1 MKKNKKNIEC
11 KTVTDYLRPFKLYV
25 VLTVTVKFIATFAE
39 LFLPSTLSYMVD
51 TLAPAK
57 DVKKMVIFGLI
68 MVLCALVALVGNIT
82 ANRMAAKTAS
92 RITQRLRH
100 DVYVKTLSLSC
111 QRTDEFTVPTLIS
124 RLTSDT
130 YNLHNMLRMVQ
141 QGGIRGPI
149 IVIGGII
156 ITFFLD
162 KALTLILVALMPIVF
177 TLIFFI
183 SRKGVKIY
191 GSVQKTSDEMVSV
204 LRENME
210 GVRVIK
216 ALSKTEYERERFA
229 DVNERIYRNDR
240 KAGITTGLSG
250 PVMNVFLN
258 LGFCAVI
265 LAGAYRVNAGHTQPG
280 VIIAFLSYFT
290 LILMAMMMI
299 NRIFMLISKGVA
311 SGKRLNEIL
320 AAPSDDDF
328 TPASSAAPSDD
339 NFTPASSAAPSDDN
353 FTPVSSV
360 ENGETENPESVDNES
375 SYHVSFENVTFSYLK
390 KRNNLENL
398 SFGLKKGETLGII
411 GSTGSGKTT
420 IINLLLRFYKADSGQ
435 VKINGK
441 NIDGIPR
448 SELYKMF
455 GSALQTDFLMSDT
468 IKENIRF
475 ERDITDE
482 EITYAAVAALADGFI
497 RDKTDGYEHLLDV
510 KAANL
515 SGGQKQRLLIA
526 RAIAGKPDI
535 LILDDSCSALDYKT
549 DSLLRGNLGRDYAES
564 TKILIAQRVST
575 VMNADLIIVMDDGE
589 VVGIGKHSELMESC
603 ELYRETANA
612 QMSEGNK

>member
-39 LFLPSTLSYMVD
+39 LFLPSILSYMVD

-57 DVKKMVIFGLI
+57 NVKKMIFFGLL
-68 MVLCALVALVGNIT
+68 MVFCALVALVGNIT

-92 RITQRLRH
+92 RITHRIRH
-100 DVYVKTLSLSC
+100 DIYVKTLSLSC
-111 QRTDEFTVPTLIS
+111 QKTDEFTVPTLIS

-149 IVIGGII
+149 VVIGGVM

-162 KALTLILVALMPIVF
+162 RVLTLILVALMPIVF
-177 TLIFFI
+177 TLVFFI

-191 GSVQKTSDEMVSV
+191 GSVQKNSDEMVSV

-210 GVRVIK
+210 GIRVIK
-216 ALSKTEYERERFA
+216 ALSKTEYEKKRFENI
-229 DVNERIYRNDR
+229 NERIYRTDR
-240 KAGITTGLSG
+240 LAGITTGLSG
-250 PVMNVFLN
+250 PIMNLFLN

-265 LAGAYRVNAGHTQPG
+265 LTGAYRVHAGLTQPG

-320 AAPSDDDF
+320 LAPTDEDKAFF
-328 TPASSAAPSDD
+328 TL
-339 NFTPASSAAPSDDN
+339 
-353 FTPVSSV
+353 
-360 ENGETENPESVDNES
+360 ENGDQVTNDVGKKIAGNAGEPC
-375 SYHVSFENVTFSYLK
+375 HISFENVTFSYLK
-390 KRNNLENL
+390 RRNNIENL
-398 SFGLKKGETLGII
+398 SFDLKKGETLGII

-420 IINLLLRFYKADSGQ
+420 IVNLLLRFYRADGGE
-435 VKINGK
+435 VKINGE
-441 NIDGIPR
+441 NVNDMPR
-448 SELYKMF
+448 ERLYKMF

-475 ERDITDE
+475 GRELSEE
-482 EITYAAVAALADGFI
+482 EITYAAVNALADTFI
-497 RDKTDGYEHLLDV
+497 MDKEGGYEHLLDV

-526 RAIAGKPDI
+526 RAIAAKPQI
-535 LILDDSCSALDYKT
+535 LVLDDSCGGLDYKT
-549 DSLLRGNLGRDYAES
+549 DSLLRTNLAKNYSEC
-564 TKILIAQRVST
+564 TKIIVAQRAST
-575 VMNADLIIVMDDGE
+575 VMNADLIIVMDDGK
-589 VVGIGKHSELMESC
+589 VVGIGKHAELMESC

-612 QMSEGNK
+612 QMSERAD

>member
-1 MKKNKKNIEC
+1 M
-11 KTVTDYLRPFKLYV
+11 TVTDYLRPFKLYV

-57 DVKKMVIFGLI
+57 DVRKMVLFGLL
-68 MVLCALVALVGNIT
+68 MVFCSLVALFGNIT
-82 ANRMAAKTAS
+82 ANRMAARTAS
-92 RITQRLRH
+92 KITQKLRH

-111 QRTDEFTVPTLIS
+111 QKTDEFTVPTLIS

-149 IVIGGII
+149 VVIGGII

-162 KALTLILVALMPIVF
+162 RVLTLILVALMPVVF
-177 TLIFFI
+177 VLIFLI
-183 SRKGVKIY
+183 SRRGVRIY
-191 GSVQKTSDEMVSV
+191 GEVQKNTDEMVSV

-216 ALSKTEYERERFA
+216 ALSKTEYEKERFSGI
-229 DVNERIYRNDR
+229 NERIYRTDR

-265 LAGAYRVNAGHTQPG
+265 LAGAFRVNAGQTQPG

-311 SGKRLNEIL
+311 SGKRLNEVL
-320 AAPSDDDF
+320 AAPSDDDRLDVGV
-328 TPASSAAPSDD
+328 TP
-339 NFTPASSAAPSDDN
+339 
-353 FTPVSSV
+353 
-360 ENGETENPESVDNES
+360 EITENAH
-375 SYHVSFENVTFSYLK
+375 HVAFENVTFSYLK
-390 KRNNLENL
+390 KRNNIENL
-398 SFGLKKGETLGII
+398 SFSLEKGQTLGII

-420 IINLLLRFYKADSGQ
+420 IINLLLRFYKADGGR
-435 VKINGK
+435 ILIGGRD
-441 NIDGIPR
+441 IREIPR
-448 SELYKMF
+448 AELYRMF

-475 ERDITDE
+475 ERDISDE
-482 EITYAAVAALADGFI
+482 EITYAAVNALADGFI
-497 RDKTDGYEHLLDV
+497 KDKSGGYEHLLDV

-515 SGGQKQRLLIA
+515 SGGQKQRILIA
-526 RAIAGKPDI
+526 RAIAGKPEI

-549 DSLLRGNLGRDYAES
+549 DSELRGNLGRDYSEC
-564 TKILIAQRVST
+564 TKIIVAQRAST
-575 VMNADLIIVMDDGE
+575 VMNADLIIVMDDGD
-589 VVGIGKHSELMESC
+589 VVGMGRHSELMENC
-603 ELYRETANA
+603 DLYRETAIA
-612 QMSEGNK
+612 QMSAAKE

>member
-1 MKKNKKNIEC
+1 MGKIKKTKNKRDYM
-11 KTVTDYLRPFKLYV
+11 TVTDYLRPFKLYV

-57 DVKKMVIFGLI
+57 DVRKMVLFGLVMI
-68 MVLCALVALVGNIT
+68 FCSLVALVGNIT

-92 RITQRLRH
+92 KITQRLRH

-111 QRTDEFTVPTLIS
+111 QKTDEFTVPTLIS

-162 KALTLILVALMPIVF
+162 RVLTLILVMLMPIVF
-177 TLIFFI
+177 ILIFLI
-183 SRKGVKIY
+183 SRRGVRIY
-191 GSVQKTSDEMVSV
+191 GDVQKNTDEMVGV

-216 ALSKTEYERERFA
+216 ALSKTEYEKERFA
-229 DVNERIYRNDR
+229 GINERIYRTDR

-265 LAGAYRVNAGHTQPG
+265 LAGAFRVNAGQTQPG

-311 SGKRLNEIL
+311 SGKRLNEVL

-328 TPASSAAPSDD
+328 AEAS
-339 NFTPASSAAPSDDN
+339 
-353 FTPVSSV
+353 VS
-360 ENGETENPESVDNES
+360 ESGDTDS
-375 SYHVSFENVTFSYLK
+375 HVSFENVTFSYLK
-390 KRNNLENL
+390 KRNNIEGL
-398 SFGLKKGETLGII
+398 SFSLKKGQTLGII

-420 IINLLLRFYKADSGQ
+420 IINLLLRFYKADGGRILIGGRD
-435 VKINGK
+435 INE
-441 NIDGIPR
+441 IPR
-448 SELYKMF
+448 AELYRMF

-475 ERDITDE
+475 ERDLSDE
-482 EITYAAVAALADGFI
+482 EVTYAAVNALADGFI
-497 RDKTDGYEHLLDV
+497 NDKSGGYEHMLDV

-515 SGGQKQRLLIA
+515 SGGQKQRILIA
-526 RAIAGKPDI
+526 RAIAGRPEI

-549 DSLLRGNLGRDYAES
+549 DSELRGNLGRDYSEC
-564 TKILIAQRVST
+564 TKIIIAQRAST
-575 VMNADLIIVMDDGE
+575 VMNADLIIVMDDGD
-589 VVGIGKHSELMESC
+589 VVGMGKHGELMEKC
-603 ELYRETANA
+603 DLYRETAIA
-612 QMSEGNK
+612 QMSAARE

>member
-1 MKKNKKNIEC
+1 MRKQKDIKYR
-11 KTVTDYLRPFKLYV
+11 TVTDYLRPFKLYV
-25 VLTVTVKFIATFAE
+25 ALTVTVKFIATFAE

-57 DVKKMVIFGLI
+57 DVKKMIVFGLI
-68 MVLCALVALVGNIT
+68 MVLCSLIALIGNIT

-92 RITQRLRH
+92 KITEKLRH

-111 QRTDEFTVPTLIS
+111 QKTDEFTVPTLIS

-149 IVIGGII
+149 VVIGGII
-156 ITFFLD
+156 ITSFLD
-162 KALTLILVALMPIVF
+162 KSLTLILLAILPVVF
-177 TLIFFI
+177 TIIFFI

-191 GSVQKTSDEMVSV
+191 GDVQRASDEMVSV

-216 ALSKTEYERERFA
+216 ALSKTEYEKKRFSGI
-229 DVNERIYRNDR
+229 NEKIYRHDR

-250 PVMNVFLN
+250 PVMNLFLN

-265 LAGAYRVNAGHTQPG
+265 LAGAYRVNSGHTQPG

-311 SGKRLNEIL
+311 SGKRLNEVL
-320 AAPSDDDF
+320 KAPSDDGF
-328 TPASSAAPSDD
+328 TIDVADGEKTETAYSSEDKSGDIEGKE
-339 NFTPASSAAPSDDN
+339 SACP
-353 FTPVSSV
+353 
-360 ENGETENPESVDNES
+360 
-375 SYHVSFENVTFSYLK
+375 YHVSFENVTFSYLK

-398 SFGLKKGETLGII
+398 SFNLKRGETLGII

-420 IINLLLRFYKADSGQ
+420 VINLLLRFYKADSGKI
-435 VKINGK
+435 KINGK
-441 NIDGIPR
+441 NINEIPR
-448 SELYKMF
+448 SALYKMF
-455 GSALQTDFLMSDT
+455 GSALQSDFLMSDT

-475 ERDITDE
+475 ERDISDE
-482 EITYAAVAALADGFI
+482 EIAYAAVNALADGFI
-497 RDKTDGYEHLLDV
+497 NDKSGGYEHLLDV

-535 LILDDSCSALDYKT
+535 LILDDSCSGLDYKT
-549 DSLLRGNLGRDYAES
+549 DSLLRQNLGSGYTEC
-564 TKILIAQRVST
+564 TKIIVAQRAST

-589 VVGIGKHSELMESC
+589 VVGIGKHEALMENC
-603 ELYRETANA
+603 ELYRETAIA
-612 QMSEGNK
+612 QMSSAKE

>member
-1 MKKNKKNIEC
+1 MKKNKNTDKNTEY

-68 MVLCALVALVGNIT
+68 MVLCSLVALIGNIT

-92 RITQRLRH
+92 KITEKLRH

-111 QRTDEFTVPTLIS
+111 QKTDEFTVPTLIS

-156 ITFFLD
+156 ITSFLD
-162 KALTLILVALMPIVF
+162 KALTLILVALLPVVF
-177 TLIFFI
+177 TIIFFI
-183 SRKGVKIY
+183 SRKGVRIY
-191 GSVQKTSDEMVSV
+191 GDVQKTSDEMVSV

-216 ALSKTEYERERFA
+216 ALSKTEYERERFSGI
-229 DVNERIYRNDR
+229 NERIYRYDR

-265 LAGAYRVNAGHTQPG
+265 LAGAYRVNARHTEPG

-311 SGKRLNEIL
+311 SGKRLNEVL
-320 AAPSDDDF
+320 KAPSDDDF
-328 TPASSAAPSDD
+328 TPVSATSDC
-339 NFTPASSAAPSDDN
+339 
-353 FTPVSSV
+353 V
-360 ENGETENPESVDNES
+360 EANAGYGSQEHFEAEKSQESHYP
-375 SYHVSFENVTFSYLK
+375 YHVSFENVTFSYLK

-398 SFGLKKGETLGII
+398 SFNLKRGETLGII

-420 IINLLLRFYKADSGQ
+420 IINLLLRFYKADSGE

-441 NIDGIPR
+441 NINEIPR
-448 SELYKMF
+448 GKLYKMF

-475 ERDITDE
+475 ERDISDE
-482 EITYAAVAALADGFI
+482 EITYAAVNALADGFI
-497 RDKTDGYEHLLDV
+497 KDKSGGYEHLLDV

-535 LILDDSCSALDYKT
+535 LILDDSCSGLDYKT
-549 DSLLRGNLGRDYAES
+549 DSLLRQNLGSGYAEC
-564 TKILIAQRVST
+564 TKVIVAQRAST

-589 VVGIGKHSELMESC
+589 VVGIGRHDELMEKC
-603 ELYRETANA
+603 ELYRETAIA
-612 QMSEGNK
+612 QMAAAKE

>member
-1 MKKNKKNIEC
+1 MKKNKIKKEYNFV
-11 KTVTDYLRPFKLYV
+11 TVTDYLRPFKLYV
-25 VLTVTVKFIATFAE
+25 LLTVTVKFIATFAE
-39 LFLPSTLSYMVD
+39 LFLPSILSYMVD

-57 DVKKMVIFGLI
+57 DVRQMIFYGLLMVF
-68 MVLCALVALVGNIT
+68 CSAVALVGNIT

-92 RITQRLRH
+92 KITHKIRH

-111 QRTDEFTVPTLIS
+111 QKTDEFTVPTLIS

-149 IVIGGII
+149 VVIGGVI

-162 KALTLILVALMPIVF
+162 RVLTLILLALMPIVF
-177 TLIFFI
+177 TLVFFI
-183 SRKGVKIY
+183 SRRGVKLY
-191 GSVQKTSDEMVSV
+191 GEVQKNADSMVGV

-216 ALSKTEYERERFA
+216 ALSKTEYEKKRFEGI
-229 DVNERIYRNDR
+229 NEKIYRTDR
-240 KAGITTGLSG
+240 MAGITTSLSG
-250 PVMNVFLN
+250 PVMNLFLN

-265 LAGAYRVNAGHTQPG
+265 FTGAYRVHAGLTQPG

-311 SGKRLNEIL
+311 SGKRLNEVLL
-320 AAPSDDDF
+320 APVDGDGVDYTEAEDSKNDRSDYGKAEAP
-328 TPASSAAPSDD
+328 
-339 NFTPASSAAPSDDN
+339 
-353 FTPVSSV
+353 
-360 ENGETENPESVDNES
+360 
-375 SYHVSFENVTFSYLK
+375 YHVSFENVTFSYLK
-390 KRNNLENL
+390 KRNNVENL
-398 SFGLKKGETLGII
+398 SFNLKKGQTLGII

-420 IINLLLRFYKADSGQ
+420 IVNLLLRFYRADGGE
-435 VKINGK
+435 VRINGV
-441 NIDGIPR
+441 NVNDIPR
-448 SELYKMF
+448 ERLYKMF

-475 ERDITDE
+475 GRDITDE
-482 EITYAAVAALADGFI
+482 EITYAAVNALADTFI
-497 RDKTDGYEHLLDV
+497 MDKEGGYEHPLDV

-526 RAIAGKPDI
+526 RAIAAKPDI
-535 LILDDSCSALDYKT
+535 LILDDSCGGLDYKT
-549 DSLLRGNLGRDYAES
+549 DSILRGNLAKNYEEC
-564 TKILIAQRVST
+564 TKVIVAQRAST
-575 VMNADLIIVMDDGE
+575 VMNADLIIVMDDAQ
-589 VVGIGKHSELMESC
+589 VVGMGKHAELMESC

-612 QMSEGNK
+612 QMSQRAQ

>member
-1 MKKNKKNIEC
+1 MKKDKKNIEC

-57 DVKKMVIFGLI
+57 DVKKMIVFGLI
-68 MVLCALVALVGNIT
+68 MVFCSLVALVGNIT

-92 RITQRLRH
+92 RITQKLRH

-111 QRTDEFTVPTLIS
+111 QKTDEFTVPTLIS

-156 ITFFLD
+156 ITSFLD
-162 KALTLILVALMPIVF
+162 KALTLILIALMPIVF
-177 TLIFFI
+177 TIIFFI

-191 GSVQKTSDEMVSV
+191 GSVQKTADEMVSV

-216 ALSKTEYERERFA
+216 ALSKTEYERARFA
-229 DVNERIYRNDR
+229 DVNERIYKNDR

-265 LAGAYRVNAGHTQPG
+265 LAGAFRVNAGKTQPG

-311 SGKRLNEIL
+311 SGKRLNEVL
-320 AAPSDDDF
+320 AAPSDED
-328 TPASSAAPSDD
+328 
-339 NFTPASSAAPSDDN
+339 
-353 FTPVSSV
+353 FTPVS
-360 ENGETENPESVDNES
+360 NEKEDS
-375 SYHVSFENVTFSYLK
+375 DSQYHVSFENVTFSYLK

-398 SFGLKKGETLGII
+398 SFGLKKGQTLGII

-420 IINLLLRFYKADSGQ
+420 IINLLLRFYKADGGE

-441 NIDGIPR
+441 SVNEIPR
-448 SELYKMF
+448 KELYKMF

-475 ERDITDE
+475 ERDISDE
-482 EITYAAVAALADGFI
+482 EITYAAVNALADGFI
-497 RDKTDGYEHLLDV
+497 KDKTDGYEHLLDV

-526 RAIAGKPDI
+526 RAIVGKPDI

-549 DSLLRGNLGRDYAES
+549 DSLLRGNLGKHYAES

-575 VMNADLIIVMDDGE
+575 VMNADLIIVMDDGN
-589 VVGIGKHSELMESC
+589 VVGIGKHGSLMESC

-612 QMSEGNK
+612 QMSEENK